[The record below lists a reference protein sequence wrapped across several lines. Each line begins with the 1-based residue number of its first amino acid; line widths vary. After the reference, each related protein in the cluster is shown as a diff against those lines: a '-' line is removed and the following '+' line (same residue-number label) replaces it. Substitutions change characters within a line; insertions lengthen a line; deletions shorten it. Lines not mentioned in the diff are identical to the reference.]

1 MASISLK
8 IDDSIYEKFRAML
21 DLMPKNKVEIIYED
35 LASASASFILSSEEE
50 VRNRVQTAEKRGNY
64 SDHESFWN
72 EMDDFIESAK

>member
-35 LASASASFILSSEEE
+35 LAGASASFIVSSEED
-50 VRNRVQTAEKRGNY
+50 VHKRVQSAEKRGSY
-64 SDHESFWN
+64 SDHESFWS
-72 EMDDFIESAK
+72 EMDDFIESVK